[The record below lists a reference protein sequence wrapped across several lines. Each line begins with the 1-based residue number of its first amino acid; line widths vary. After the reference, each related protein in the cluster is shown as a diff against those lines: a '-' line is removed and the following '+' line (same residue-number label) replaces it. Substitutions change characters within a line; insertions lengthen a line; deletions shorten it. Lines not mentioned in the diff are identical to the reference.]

1 MRHHLPTPRGARLML
16 YTALGLAIAA
26 ALASGAAIAAAV
38 TEPAARP
45 LDAALPA
52 YQPQPVAVAAN
63 ATYLTA
69 DGAVR
74 LAGAEHVQYIVE
86 RFNSLFS
93 ASHPTIR
100 FVVDG
105 KGTTSAVPLL
115 MHGKTLFG
123 AMGRAI
129 NPIEAVPYRKIV
141 GRDALEIRVARTSD
155 DTGGHLATTLAV
167 YVNRSNPL
175 NQISAADVARLLSVG
190 NPGGDYSSWGQL
202 GLTGEWA
209 RRTVHPYGTPEYT
222 GFGDYLQQV
231 HLQGRALAP
240 LHEQLGNTEAIL
252 QRIGSDPAGVGVA
265 AIGMANPQV
274 KQLAMVDA
282 DGRVTTG
289 TPAEVSDGSYPYGR
303 WLYFY
308 VRRLPGQPLDPLVS
322 EYLRLVLSRDGQ
334 QIIAG
339 QPHGYIPLT
348 AAQAAAELRKL
359 D

>member
-1 MRHHLPTPRGARLML
+1 MKIAAHIGLVGMLAGALN
-16 YTALGLAIAA
+16 AIAA
-26 ALASGAAIAAAV
+26 
-38 TEPAARP
+38 ERP
-45 LDAALPA
+45 LDAALPT
-52 YQPQPVAVAAN
+52 YQAQPVSVPAN
-63 ATYLTA
+63 AAYLTQ

-86 RFNSLFS
+86 RFNTLFN
-93 ASHPTIR
+93 ASHPNVR
-100 FVVDG
+100 FAVDG

-155 DTGGHLATTLAV
+155 DTSAHLATTLAV
-167 YVNRSNPL
+167 YVNSANPL
-175 NQISAADVARLLSVG
+175 KQISAADVSRLLSVG
-190 NPGGDYSSWGQL
+190 NPGGDYSTWGQL
-202 GLTGEWA
+202 GLDGAWA
-209 RRTVHPYGTPEYT
+209 QRSVHPYGTPEYT
-222 GFGDYLQQV
+222 GFGDYLQKE
-231 HLQGRALAP
+231 HLQGRQLAP

-252 QRIGSDPAGVGVA
+252 KRIGSDPAGFGVA
-265 AIGMANPQV
+265 AIGLGNAQV
-274 KQLAMVDA
+274 RQLAIINA
-282 DGRVTTG
+282 DGKLTTG

-308 VRRLPGQPLDPLVS
+308 VRRLPGKPVDPLVR
-322 EYLRLVLSRDGQ
+322 EYLRMVLSQQGQ

-339 QPHGYIPLT
+339 QPRGYIPLT
-348 AAQAAAELRKL
+348 AAQAAAELAKL